1 MSDPPF
7 RNKPVRRLSHGGS
20 ERLPEVMG
28 AQSCNRGELDQPKL
42 IGQMR
47 IDVIKDASHLP
58 RRKPALVSG
67 QRTL

>member
-1 MSDPPF
+1 
-7 RNKPVRRLSHGGS
+7 
-20 ERLPEVMG
+20 MG
-28 AQSCNRGELDQPKL
+28 AQSCNRGELDQPKV

-47 IDVIKDASHLP
+47 IDVIKDASHLA